1 MTSLDY
7 QVLSRR
13 IYSNFP
19 VIGWL
24 LRRWAAWQLAKDDG
38 SGEAVAI
45 LAEVVTRSRDRA
57 VREMALAVLN
67 RLRTQDA
74 INGFC
79 RVWVETRHEDLT
91 EILRSR
97 RYVATETRLRVLSAL
112 KVGALDV
119 VKLGGVEVLDFLLAA
134 LNDRDT
140 QVANVAA
147 SCVSALES
155 RVVIDELC
163 RRWVESRSSQLDGII
178 RQGGYVASQPV
189 AMRVL
194 TALKLNQVQKIR
206 DGGIEVLDCVLKA
219 FDDRDMEVVRSANVC
234 AVSLTNRGAIDE
246 LCKRWA
252 SSRNK
257 RLEQI
262 IRKGGYIATQPIE
275 VRVLTG
281 LKFNQYQDVLRIGS
295 KVLDPLLKAT
305 NDKDPEIANIA
316 KDLSTQFRD
325 VELINTLCKNWTDSR
340 SKELEK
346 IILDG
351 GYIANEPIEVK
362 VLSALK
368 FNQYDKIINDG
379 SEILDSLIK
388 AFGDKDLQI
397 KSNAKIC
404 ITQLQN
410 KQTIDSLCKR
420 WIESQNPV
428 LKPIIQKSGY
438 EPSNSSMK
446 AVFFFLLGEWQ
457 KYEDLDFDQSLLS
470 KAYHS
475 GNEVVK
481 RQIASQ
487 AKRAGRIEWI
497 KILTNEGS
505 SFNVEEMTDKDW
517 ESFINILVKK
527 PDKKEIWKFLSNSPI
542 IWSKKLLSR
551 LSKVSYRWFKKS
563 EEPIVQKL
571 FHLANNFQEH
581 DLSSIYIREPE
592 VQLLPHQNV
601 ETLLVSHDGRFLVSG
616 AYGDNY
622 MRTKY
627 TVNIWRLPD
636 GQHLKHFRGSDESLH
651 SLAINSKL
659 LVVRT
664 GTDGDT
670 FDIWSLPDGKLLNN
684 LKLSPHGRFF
694 PLYDDGSSAISP
706 NGRFFAFYDCCDDC
720 VNIYSLPNGSEIKA
734 IKVSTNSTVCLTISP
749 NSQFLIFY
757 CDDRINIYNLE
768 DGNHINSFKINVSVF
783 PSLEVSNDSSFLV
796 SKSEDKTIDLWSLPD
811 GNHIKTI
818 ISDNILAPSYLEF
831 KYYLNLSPNNRTLVL
846 NNIWSD
852 TISLWNLPSGNH
864 IKSFQASTVSKPTI
878 SSDNKLLAFNVE
890 KEGVHLFNLSDGNF
904 ITTLKKSINSPGN
917 EIVTGKIVF
926 SPTDNKLLISV
937 SDWGNIHLF
946 NLSKSFVSSI
956 PINKL
961 SDQDIEAIELK
972 LKDFELGKN
981 VHNAIKFTLALI
993 RLKQQFDIDIE
1004 DASSDVQ
1011 FSEFDIEID
1020 G

>member
-1 MTSLDY
+1 
-7 QVLSRR
+7 
-13 IYSNFP
+13 
-19 VIGWL
+19 
-24 LRRWAAWQLAKDDG
+24 
-38 SGEAVAI
+38 
-45 LAEVVTRSRDRA
+45 
-57 VREMALAVLN
+57 
-67 RLRTQDA
+67 
-74 INGFC
+74 
-79 RVWVETRHEDLT
+79 
-91 EILRSR
+91 
-97 RYVATETRLRVLSAL
+97 
-112 KVGALDV
+112 VGALDV
-119 VKLGGVEVLDFLLAA
+119 VKRGGVEVLDFLLAA
-134 LNDRDT
+134 LSDRDT
-140 QVANVAA
+140 QVATAAA
-147 SCVSALES
+147 SCVSALEN

-163 RRWVESRSSQLDGII
+163 RRWVESRSSQLEGII

-189 AMRVL
+189 AVRVL
-194 TALKLNQVQKIR
+194 TALKLNQIQEIS

-257 RLEQI
+257 RLEGI
-262 IRKGGYIATQPIE
+262 IRKGGYIASQPIE
-275 VRVLTG
+275 ARVLTG

-295 KVLDPLLKAT
+295 KVLDPLLKAI

-325 VELINTLCKNWTDSR
+325 VELINTLCKSWTDSR

-379 SEILDSLIK
+379 SEILDPLIK

-505 SFNVEEMTDKDW
+505 SFNIEEMTDKDW

-563 EEPIVQKL
+563 EEPIVQEL

-581 DLSSIYIREPE
+581 DLSSIYIREPK
-592 VQLLPHQNV
+592 VKLLSHDKV
-601 ETLLVSHDGRFLVSG
+601 EKIDTLVVSHDGRFLVSG
-616 AYGDNY
+616 ASGDCTYTHRSSSRSNNY
-622 MRTKY
+622 TI
-627 TVNIWRLPD
+627 NIWGLPD
-636 GQHLKHFRGSDESLH
+636 GNHLKHIRGSVESFH

-684 LKLSPHGRFF
+684 FEF
-694 PLYDDGSSAISP
+694 PSFSDNESSAISP
-706 NGRFFAFYDCCDDC
+706 NGRFFAFYDYDDF
-720 VNIYSLPNGSEIKA
+720 VNIYSLPNGNEIKA
-734 IKVSTNSTVCLTISP
+734 IKVSTNNTVCLTISP

-757 CDDRINIYNLE
+757 CDNRINIYNLE
-768 DGNHINSFKINVSVF
+768 DGNYINSFKINVSSF
-783 PSLEVSNDSSFLV
+783 PSLKVSNDSSFLV

-811 GNHIKTI
+811 GNHMKTI
-818 ISDNILAPSYLEF
+818 IIDNILVPHLEF

-846 NNIWSD
+846 NNIHSN

-864 IKSFQASTVSKPTI
+864 IKSFQASTFSKPTI
-878 SSDNKLLAFNVE
+878 SSDSKLLAFNNV

-904 ITTLKKSINSPGN
+904 ITTLKLKSTNFAGN
-917 EIVTGKIVF
+917 EIIFHPTDEIVF
-926 SPTDNKLLISV
+926 SPTDNKLLISAG
-937 SDWGNIHLF
+937 DYGNIHLF
-946 NLSKSFVSSI
+946 NLSKSFISNI

-972 LKDFELGKN
+972 FKDFELGKN
-981 VHNAIKFTLALI
+981 IHNAIKFSLTLI

-1004 DASSDVQ
+1004 DVSSDVQ